1 MDPTADSIF
10 ITVPAAD
17 MPPGRPA
24 VYLEVGD
31 QPRWLI
37 REGEASPELVAELN
51 QLATHLIRHGL
62 WEKHRERGQQPPR
75 MRRAS

>member
-1 MDPTADSIF
+1 MDPTADNIF
-10 ITVPAAD
+10 TVVAAAD
-17 MPPGRPA
+17 MPPGHAA
-24 VYLEVGD
+24 VYLDVGD

-75 MRRAS
+75 MRHAS

>member
-10 ITVPAAD
+10 IRVPAAD
-17 MPPGRPA
+17 MPPGQKA
-24 VYLEVGD
+24 VFIELGD

-37 REGEASPELVAELN
+37 SEGEVSNELVAELN

-62 WEKHRERGQQPPR
+62 WEQHRERGQQPPR